1 MIVNMHEAKTN
12 LSKYVE
18 KALAGEEVLLAR
30 AGEPVVALVPL
41 GSLAREKRNN
51 VILGVMERAFE
62 VPDDFDEPL
71 ADEMVDAF
79 STEARRVSTACASGT
94 VRSLHVRTGSR
105 FASVHPNLGARPD
118 SQWCDVVD

>member
-1 MIVNMHEAKTN
+1 MLLANLANEVIMIVNMHEAKTH

-41 GSLAREKRNN
+41 TLLAREKRNN
-51 VILGVMERAFE
+51 VILGVMEGAFE

-71 ADEMVDAF
+71 ADEIVAAF
-79 STEARRVSTACASGT
+79 YRDTE
-94 VRSLHVRTGSR
+94 
-105 FASVHPNLGARPD
+105 
-118 SQWCDVVD
+118 